1 MNSIFIAITSIR
13 LLFQSELPKLIK
25 EIHPFLKSWIVD
37 FNLLDLSKPNLIT
50 MHSTFAGFWLRF
62 VAYIIDT
69 VIIYA
74 LQSFIFVPVF
84 GLLGISFASRSA
96 QIENMS
102 DAEAMGAIGAMAA
115 LSSAAI
121 LLSSVI
127 ALLYWTI
134 MESSKYQATIGKL
147 ALGLKVTDMDGK
159 SLDFVKALVRNLC
172 KILSGMIMGI
182 GYIIA
187 GFTEKKQGLHDII
200 ANTLV
205 VKK

>member
-1 MNSIFIAITSIR
+1 
-13 LLFQSELPKLIK
+13 LLLPELPNLIK
-25 EIHPFLKSWIVD
+25 EIHPFSKSWIDD
-37 FNLLDLSKPNLIT
+37 FNLLDLSKPNLKT
-50 MHSTFAGFWLRF
+50 MNLTFAGFWLRF

-74 LQSFIFVPVF
+74 MQSFIFLPVF
-84 GLLGISFASRSA
+84 GLLGISFASRA
-96 QIENMS
+96 EEFENMS
-102 DAEAMGAIGAMAA
+102 EAEAIGAIGAMAA
-115 LSSAAI
+115 VSSAAF
-121 LLSSVI
+121 LLSAVI

-134 MESSKYQATIGKL
+134 MESSKYQATVGKL

-172 KILSGMIMGI
+172 KILSGMIMCI
-182 GYIIA
+182 GYIMA

>member
-1 MNSIFIAITSIR
+1 MTIR
-13 LLFQSELPKLIK
+13 PLLVSELPKLIK
-25 EIHPFLKSWIVD
+25 EIHPFLKSWIVE

-74 LQSFIFVPVF
+74 LQSFIFLPIF
-84 GLLGISFASRSA
+84 GLLGISFASRA
-96 QIENMS
+96 DEFENMYE
-102 DAEAMGAIGAMAA
+102 AEAMGAIGAMVGA
-115 LSSAAI
+115 SSAVF
-121 LLSSVI
+121 LLSTVI
-127 ALLYWTI
+127 ALLYWSL
-134 MESSKYQATIGKL
+134 MESSKYQATVGKL

-172 KILSGMIMGI
+172 KIISGMIMCI
-182 GYIIA
+182 GYIMA

>member
-1 MNSIFIAITSIR
+1 MN
-13 LLFQSELPKLIK
+13 
-25 EIHPFLKSWIVD
+25 
-37 FNLLDLSKPNLIT
+37 
-50 MHSTFAGFWLRF
+50 STFAGFWLRF

-74 LQSFIFVPVF
+74 MQSFIFLPVF
-84 GLLGISFASRSA
+84 GLLGISFASRA
-96 QIENMS
+96 EEFENMS
-102 DAEAMGAIGAMAA
+102 EAEAIGAMGAMAA
-115 LSSAAI
+115 VSSAVF
-121 LLSSVI
+121 LLSAVI

-134 MESSKYQATIGKL
+134 MESSKYQATVGKL

-172 KILSGMIMGI
+172 KILSGMIMCV
-182 GYIIA
+182 GYIMA